1 VCVTAELDKKLQG
14 LTSNVDI
21 IKHIVYYMGPISIG
35 DLAAKMAQV
44 MLSFQPDEKSIR
56 QYITPILTK
65 LDYYT
70 EKDGKW
76 EIVLEKSPEH
86 SALPKVMEEEHRL
99 LFEREARSRL
109 ATALECKVKSV
120 CIELDRD
127 PHVKKF
133 GGKWGIARWELL
145 NDWAYEVLKKQD
157 SPMQYKEILALVAQ
171 AAGKP
176 TDLVVFDPR
185 GDRRFVQERKAW
197 TLRESQEKRASQK
210 STAASLTL
218 KQEQVELE
226 LESSFMQAQAAK
238 REKRGFRKR
247 DEGKIK
253 LRKMMQQEAQ
263 QALREREQFVA
274 PVEVDLATELSQDLD
289 FTSPTEATSFNR
301 VEPSIKE
308 RSLSPKER
316 EAISSFVNKLIEMDD
331 RGVGL
336 NISTLRREPLSSHK
350 VINLLRLKYLPFF
363 TERVI
368 IPDEHCHFAS
378 ELAACHPG
386 QSVMNVSAHAGA
398 FATQVLNVV
407 FERLDGAA
415 WAPYGS
421 QIEVAQRDGVRYRI
435 PISGTPLQR
444 KTQEDFLLEQTDLID
459 YFVENNFVVI
469 EGDPLLAQAAAYSMR
484 LSGYPGVYVAAK
496 DFLSQLPEV
505 FSQRSDD
512 NEVSLRFDLI
522 FGNLTLT
529 KSHNLTANYLDQTV
543 RLLERDGVVAVF
555 VLKELV
561 RLLKGHDFMDE
572 LVATHDFR
580 YVCEFPKIDSVTD
593 VLLLVFKKKPA
604 VEPETPAP
612 LVHAVVKDVKLLGS
626 VIMDLARGI
635 RQSAYYEKL
644 TQESVKRV
652 LGG

>member
-1 VCVTAELDKKLQG
+1 
-14 LTSNVDI
+14 
-21 IKHIVYYMGPISIG
+21 
-35 DLAAKMAQV
+35 
-44 MLSFQPDEKSIR
+44 
-56 QYITPILTK
+56 
-65 LDYYT
+65 
-70 EKDGKW
+70 
-76 EIVLEKSPEH
+76 
-86 SALPKVMEEEHRL
+86 
-99 LFEREARSRL
+99 
-109 ATALECKVKSV
+109 
-120 CIELDRD
+120 
-127 PHVKKF
+127 
-133 GGKWGIARWELL
+133 
-145 NDWAYEVLKKQD
+145 
-157 SPMQYKEILALVAQ
+157 
-171 AAGKP
+171 
-176 TDLVVFDPR
+176 
-185 GDRRFVQERKAW
+185 
-197 TLRESQEKRASQK
+197 
-210 STAASLTL
+210 
-218 KQEQVELE
+218 
-226 LESSFMQAQAAK
+226 
-238 REKRGFRKR
+238 
-247 DEGKIK
+247 
-253 LRKMMQQEAQ
+253 
-263 QALREREQFVA
+263 
-274 PVEVDLATELSQDLD
+274 
-289 FTSPTEATSFNR
+289 

>member
-1 VCVTAELDKKLQG
+1 MTAELDKKLQG
-14 LTSNVDI
+14 LNSNVDI
-21 IKHIVYYMGPISIG
+21 IKHIVYYMGPVSIG

-56 QYITPILTK
+56 QYISPILAK
-65 LDYYT
+65 LDYYA
-70 EKDGKW
+70 EKGSKW
-76 EIVLEKSPEH
+76 EIVLEKAPEH
-86 SALPKVMEEEHRL
+86 SALPKVMNEEHRL
-99 LFEREARSRL
+99 LFEREVRSRL
-109 ATALECKVKSV
+109 ATVLGCKVRSV
-120 CIELDRD
+120 CIELERD
-127 PHVKKF
+127 SRMKKF
-133 GGKWGIARWELL
+133 GSKWGLTKWELL
-145 NDWAYEVLKKQD
+145 NDVAFEALKKQD

-171 AAGKP
+171 AVGKP
-176 TDLVVFDPR
+176 VDRVVFDPR
-185 GDRRFVQERKAW
+185 SDRRFVQERKAW
-197 TLRESQEKRASQK
+197 TLHERLERRASEK
-210 STAASLTL
+210 STASSLAL

-226 LESSFMQAQAAK
+226 LESSFMQAQAAR
-238 REKRGFRKR
+238 REKRGYRKR
-247 DEGKIK
+247 DEGKVK
-253 LRKMMQQEAQ
+253 LRKTMQQEAQ
-263 QALREREQFVA
+263 QILREREQFVA
-274 PVEVDLATELSQDLD
+274 PVEVDLATKLTKDLE
-289 FTSPTEATSFNR
+289 FGSPQEATSFNH
-301 VEPSIKE
+301 VEPSVKE
-308 RSLSPKER
+308 RSLSSKER
-316 EAISSFVNKLIEMDD
+316 EAIASFVNKLIEMEDC
-331 RGVGL
+331 GVGL
-336 NISTLRREPLSSHK
+336 NISSLRREPLSSHK
-350 VINLLRLKYLPFF
+350 IINLLRLKHLPFF

-368 IPDEHCHFAS
+368 IPDEHCHFAA
-378 ELAACHPG
+378 ELVASHPG

-398 FATQVLNVV
+398 FATQMLNVV

-444 KTQEDFLLEQTDLID
+444 KTQEDFFLEQTDLVD
-459 YFVENNFVVI
+459 YFVDNNFVVI
-469 EGDPLLAQAAAYSMR
+469 EGDPLLAQAASYSMR

-522 FGNLTLT
+522 FGNLTLI
-529 KSHNLTANYLDQTV
+529 KSHNLTANYLDQIV
-543 RLLERDGVVAVF
+543 RLLERDGAVAVF

-572 LVATHDFR
+572 LVATHNFR

-604 VEPETPAP
+604 AQPETPAP

-626 VIMDLARGI
+626 VLMDLARGI
-635 RQSAYYEKL
+635 RQSAYYENL